1 MTAET
6 LLTESTKQ
14 GECWENHHI
23 PIPSVR
29 PEGVCTPDNYNIPK
43 ADLQMIWESQ
53 RVVSIRAI
61 WLLTMYANSE
71 FVTDHGMVLNK
82 LYRSVSERGAVEV
95 SVRVIS

>member
-1 MTAET
+1 M
-6 LLTESTKQ
+6 
-14 GECWENHHI
+14 
-23 PIPSVR
+23 R
-29 PEGVCTPDNYNIPK
+29 PEGVCTPDNYDIPK
-43 ADLQMIWESQ
+43 ADLQMMESQ